1 MFAPLAPVAIA
12 FLATIGIEFAVKSVA
27 VSKIAVRHVQ
37 SSLVRLISCPQRTRQ
52 LNELRRGSDARGGA
66 LASGSAQ
73 LKVRSTRLLRG
84 VNRKLDRVEEA
95 RLIVGELQ
103 LAVVK
108 VGDGLDEREP
118 EPRTLVGAAGRQ
130 PARTRPGHR

>member
-1 MFAPLAPVAIA
+1 
-12 FLATIGIEFAVKSVA
+12 
-27 VSKIAVRHVQ
+27 
-37 SSLVRLISCPQRTRQ
+37 
-52 LNELRRGSDARGGA
+52 ARGGA

-84 VNRKLDRVEEA
+84 VNRKLDRGEEA

-118 EPRTLVGAAGRQ
+118 EPRTLVGAAGIEPPEAAQSLGAPVEWNAR
-130 PARTRPGHR
+130 PAICDLDPDLLLAR